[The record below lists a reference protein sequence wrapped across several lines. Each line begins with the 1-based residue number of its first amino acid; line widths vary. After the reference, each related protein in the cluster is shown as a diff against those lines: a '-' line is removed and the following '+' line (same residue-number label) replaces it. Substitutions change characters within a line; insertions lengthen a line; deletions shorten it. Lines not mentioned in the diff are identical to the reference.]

1 MKKLYLRNLK
11 IRKNLS
17 LIGILLFILSGTSLL
32 AESSPK
38 VVGIFGGSACPW
50 SKELRSQVWE
60 SSSFQT
66 LLTAAEIKKEEKA
79 ASQNELETPLL
90 ILFSSQGEEI
100 GRLGFLVIPA
110 EKYVSLFKEML
121 SIHEL
126 CQNPAKL
133 NVDQLLQFYRKCQ
146 VLNMKACEEK
156 ILQAG
161 IAQDTGTDFLLEQYA
176 KVCKKH
182 HKEAQRL
189 KAEIRARKPD
199 CAAVEWQL
207 ALLSFQGKIEKMRDV
222 NDIVKPLKKYLRRYG
237 DQDKNNRWRC
247 HLILAEFYKDKNI
260 IDKAR
265 FHAEQAMADAPDEL
279 KQMIAPLGI
288 Q

>member
-1 MKKLYLRNLK
+1 M
-11 IRKNLS
+11 KNL
-17 LIGILLFILSGTSLL
+17 IFFILCGVSLL
-32 AESSPK
+32 WSEPK
-38 VVGIFGGSACPW
+38 VVGIFGGESCPW
-50 SKELRSQVWE
+50 SKELRSEVWE
-60 SSSFQT
+60 SSSFQA
-66 LLTAAEIKKEEKA
+66 LLTSANIKKEEKA
-79 ASQNELETPLL
+79 TSENELETPML
-90 ILFSSQGEEI
+90 ILLSSKGEEI

-121 SIHEL
+121 AIHEL
-126 CQNPAKL
+126 CQNIDKL
-133 NVDQLLQFYRKCQ
+133 SLSQLLQFYRKCQ

-161 IAQDTGTDFLLEQYA
+161 IAQDTGTDFLLEDYA

-182 HKEAQRL
+182 HKEAQKI

-199 CAAVEWQL
+199 NAQIEWQL

-237 DQDKNNRWRC
+237 DQDKDNRWKC

-260 IDKAR
+260 IAKAH
-265 FHAEQAMADAPDEL
+265 FHAQQAMADAPDEL
-279 KQMIAPLGI
+279 KQMIAPLGV